1 MSFDSL
7 DYLLFLPLVTL
18 LHWLCPHRAR
28 WAVLLG
34 ASLVFY
40 ASWNPSMTLLLL
52 SVIAVSYTAGL
63 MLNKSRNPRARKG
76 ILVLSLLLCAGFL
89 LYFKYFHF
97 LAGTAE
103 SVVRMLGSD
112 VHFSF
117 REIILP
123 VGLSFYTFQAMS
135 YVIDVYRGTL
145 PAETHP
151 GYYALYISFFPQL
164 VAGPI
169 ERAGGI
175 LKQLKQRRVLS
186 KEDARMGLR
195 LLLSGFFR
203 KIVIADCCARFVDAA
218 YSLDLPDG
226 SAVFLAT
233 ILFSFQIYCDFSG
246 YSEIA
251 AGSARLLGIRL
262 SKNFDQPY
270 LAPGIREFWRR
281 WHITLS
287 RWFQDYVYIPLGGN
301 RKGIARQTLALWTV
315 FLLSGLWHGADWS
328 FVLWGAL
335 HGVFMTAELWLSRHS
350 KRKIPDAV
358 SIGLTYLLV
367 TFSWVFFRAASVS
380 HAFALIQRLFSPWS
394 IAAGWAVLG
403 MNGLD
408 ALWILL
414 ALSCLPLLRQ
424 LANDRIK
431 SLPAAVYAYC
441 FLAIALAFW
450 MRLDANMANAFIY
463 FQF

>member
-18 LHWLCPHRAR
+18 LHWLCPQKVR
-28 WAVLLG
+28 WAVLLF
-34 ASLVFY
+34 ASLFFY
-40 ASWNPSMTLLLL
+40 ASWNPAMTLLLL
-52 SVIAVSYTAGL
+52 SVIAVSYIAGL
-63 MLNKSRNPRARKG
+63 LLRNHEKPRARKT
-76 ILVLSLLLCAGFL
+76 ILVISLLLCAGFL

-97 LAGTAE
+97 LAGTVE
-103 SVVRMLGSD
+103 SVIHIWDAS
-112 VHFSF
+112 VHFSL

-135 YVIDVYRGTL
+135 YVIDVYRGAL
-145 PAETHP
+145 PAEIHP

-169 ERAGGI
+169 ERAGDI
-175 LKQLKQRRVLS
+175 LGQLKQKRVFS
-186 KEDARMGLR
+186 NEGAKMGLR

-203 KIVIADCCARFVDAA
+203 KIVIADCCGRFVDAV
-218 YSLDLPDG
+218 YSLDMPDG
-226 SAVFLAT
+226 FAVLLAT
-233 ILFSFQIYCDFSG
+233 ILFSFQIYCDFAG

-262 SKNFDQPY
+262 SKNFDRPY
-270 LAPGIREFWRR
+270 LSSSIRDFWRR

-287 RWFQDYVYIPLGGN
+287 RWFQDYVYIPLGGSK
-301 RKGIARQTLALWTV
+301 KGLLRQVLALWVV

-335 HGVFMTAELWLSRHS
+335 HGVFMTGEVWLSRRS
-350 KRKIPDAV
+350 KQKGA
-358 SIGLTYLLV
+358 GLLHVAFTFLLV
-367 TFSWVFFRAASVS
+367 TFSWIFFRASSIS
-380 HAFALIQRLFSPWS
+380 HAFSLLQCLFSPWNIS
-394 IAAGWAVLG
+394 AGWAALG
-403 MNGLD
+403 MDGLD

-414 ALSCLPLLRQ
+414 ALAALPLLHR
-424 LANDRIK
+424 LADERETNIST
-431 SLPAAVYAYC
+431 SLYAYF
-441 FLAIALAFW
+441 FLVVILAFW
-450 MRLDANMANAFIY
+450 LRLDANIANAFIY